1 MIMAQTYVFGDIP
14 ALKERVV
21 LTDANAIL
29 FIFWPELNRYSDT
42 ATLYEKA
49 FGRLVAQG
57 TRLVVTMNI
66 ISEVT
71 NKVFNYRWEYWNN
84 EQLSLGL
91 KPVYNYKRFRNS
103 TQGLAIMNDIDD
115 FVKNFVLEDI
125 HVVGEKQ
132 FDDSDAFVLLVAEKI
147 DLADKIIAATAK
159 AHNYIVFTHDGDFL
173 YADADVLT
181 ANGKIF
187 HRQR

>member
-1 MIMAQTYVFGDIP
+1 
-14 ALKERVV
+14 
-21 LTDANAIL
+21 
-29 FIFWPELNRYSDT
+29 
-42 ATLYEKA
+42 
-49 FGRLVAQG
+49 
-57 TRLVVTMNI
+57 MNI

-71 NKVFNYRWEYWNN
+71 NRVFNYRWGRWNY
-84 EQLSLGL
+84 EQIKLGL
-91 KPVYNYKRFRNS
+91 RPIYDYKRFRNS
-103 TQGLAIMNDIDD
+103 PQGLAIMDEIDD
-115 FVKNFVLEDI
+115 EVKNKVMEHV

-132 FDDSDAFVLLVAEKI
+132 FDDSDALFLLVASKI
-147 DLADKIIAATAK
+147 DLSDKIIAATAI